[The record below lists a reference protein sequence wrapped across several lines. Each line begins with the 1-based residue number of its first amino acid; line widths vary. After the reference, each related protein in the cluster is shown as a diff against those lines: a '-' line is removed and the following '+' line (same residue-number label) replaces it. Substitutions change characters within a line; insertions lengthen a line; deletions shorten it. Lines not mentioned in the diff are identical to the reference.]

1 MQNSQK
7 AGNLLPLKVTDEVT
21 VKIIPDENHEF
32 LMSMKEVAIG
42 YGTSEYSIRQAK
54 IRNSS
59 ELIHGKHFVSAVTI
73 CHSEPNAPH
82 NKVYWTKRGIV
93 RLGFFIKSKQARLF
107 RDWAEEL
114 VISRLEAGKQTTLWP
129 QAAKALPKP
138 RSHNR
143 LTPTRL
149 VSILADVAQ
158 IDNREVR
165 LSITHKLIGGQA

>member
-1 MQNSQK
+1 M
-7 AGNLLPLKVTDEVT
+7 PLKVTDEVT

-54 IRNSS
+54 SRNSS

-73 CHSEPNAPH
+73 CHGEPKAPH
-82 NKVYWTKRGIV
+82 NKIYWTKRGIV
-93 RLGFFIKSKQARLF
+93 RLGFFIKSRQARLF

-114 VISRLEAGKQTTLWP
+114 VISKLEAGRQTTLLP
-129 QAAKALPKP
+129 QEQKALPRP
-138 RSHNR
+138 RRHNR
-143 LTPTRL
+143 LTPERL
-149 VSILADVAQ
+149 VSIMADVAA

-165 LSITHKLIGGQA
+165 MSITNKLMGGLA